1 MAKTKSRTRPR
12 TGGSMIEVL
21 QAELAERRQRVTQL
35 EEAHAKLLEKSEVAV
50 AEARRLVDDYVAK
63 IAEALGLPNP
73 VAREAKRIETL
84 RVRKQVWDLFKGGKL
99 AEEIAAELG
108 VELPVVEEMV
118 AKLKNRLAKSGQYG
132 KDGGKDDEEGG
143 EEGGDENDDDR
154 GEKPGSPGAS
164 SRPLRLPPE
173 AGRRGWKRERV
184 RVLYL
189 EGKTRGEIAD
199 ELGIDKSSVGSH
211 IFQLQRAGL
220 LEKTD
225 DSPPAGSQQGTEPEP
240 APDDDDGDSV
250 QDLREE
256 VARQQGGNRNQPAR
270 LPTTEV
276 AEHDHVAL
284 VDRMGDGETVPDEN
298 GHRHKIYRFVVGGSR
313 GEGTEV
319 HRHGLLAKD
328 PGS

>member
-35 EEAHAKLLEKSEVAV
+35 EEAHAKLLEKSEAAV

-84 RVRKQVWDLFKGGKL
+84 RVRKQVWDLHKAGRQ

-132 KDGGKDDEEGG
+132 KDGGKDGEEGG
-143 EEGGDENDDDR
+143 EENDDGG
-154 GEKPGSPGAS
+154 GEDGGSSGVGN
-164 SRPLRLPPE
+164 RPLRLSPE
-173 AGRRGWKRERV
+173 AGRKGWKRERV

-220 LEKTD
+220 LAKTD
-225 DSPPAGSQQGTEPEP
+225 DSPPAGTQQGTESES
-240 APDDDDGDSV
+240 ASDDDDGDGV

-256 VARQQGGNRNQPAR
+256 VARQQGGDRNQPAR

-284 VDRMGDGETVPDEN
+284 VDRMGDGETVPDEG

-319 HRHGLLAKD
+319 HRHGLLAKE
-328 PGS
+328 PGA